1 MTNISSYRNSKL
13 YLIHFLIIFLA
24 QSSLAQIDN
33 ISFSYEEETLKT
45 AIKQIINKSNIPLIY
60 PGDLENQK
68 ISETC
73 NECNLDSALTIL
85 LSNTNYDW
93 KKIQNQYTIYKL
105 ENLSYNVSGRVFDY
119 KSNETIPY
127 ANIYIPKIN
136 IGTISDNDGFFTLR
150 KINTKN
156 CSLNVSYIGYK
167 TSKKSINMYDD
178 DIINIYLNQKILPSK
193 HIFIGGKYREFLQQ
207 NTEPG
212 RVSFSPKHI
221 SSLPNLGEVDIFR
234 SLQLIPGIHQG
245 LAGTAE
251 LYIRGGTPD
260 QNIITMDGMT
270 IYQKTH
276 MFGFISSAQASAVK
290 DIQVYKADYPIRFGG
305 QTSGLIEVT
314 NRVGDT
320 KRPHIKLFSNLTTNS
335 LQLEAPLF
343 SRGSLI
349 ITSRVSNNILTSK
362 LYKRIQEF
370 VISNDR
376 FNSENTN
383 GDESY
388 SQEFKFNNN
397 TLVLSYLLS
406 QKNRISLTH
415 NEGSDLIIEKR
426 GFFNFNEIF
435 NTDSSTINEDTKWAN
450 KGTILNWSYY
460 FNKNYQTKISISK
473 SEYKSSYN
481 SSLLDIINN
490 DNGLFKQTVLEK
502 NSFSDNSYNI
512 HQIIKSIQNHDIK
525 LGITIV
531 QLKSKFLTNRYLE
544 NNTPDSIISSQTGYK
559 KSIYGEDKWDISKK
573 LYLKLGFRDTFYS
586 QTGKRYFSP
595 RASLSFY
602 IYPNLKFQTSLSK
615 LNKFTH
621 QYNNSLSTRG
631 TNKTWILSDNLIP
644 VSKSEN
650 MHTSIYLNKKYYELS
665 ISYYLRHSNNIY
677 DFNNIISPIP
687 IINKTMDNIQ
697 KGSEKTSGS
706 ELFFRIKNQQYNGWI
721 SYQYNSTQFS
731 FNHIDENGFFPADH
745 DLTHEF
751 KTAFNTSLFNIDF
764 TATWSYTSGRVFTN
778 PQNIIINS
786 DFTIL
791 YKEGTRNR
799 ERLKPVHHLDFS
811 ILKTYK
817 IGKTKVDTGLS
828 IYNIYNKKNIS
839 HKKYNPFNKENIIS
853 DVIMLGITPTFFIQ
867 LYL

>member
-1 MTNISSYRNSKL
+1 MTSISSYNNLKL
-13 YLIHFLIIFLA
+13 YLIYFLKIFLT
-24 QSSLAQIDN
+24 QPILAQIDN
-33 ISFSYEEETLKT
+33 ISFSYKEETLKT
-45 AIKQIINKSNIPLIY
+45 AIKQIINESNIPLIY

-105 ENLSYNVSGRVFDY
+105 ENLSYSVSGRVFDY

-150 KINTKN
+150 TINTKN

-167 TSKKSINMYDD
+167 TNKKSIDMYDD
-178 DIINIYLNQKILPSK
+178 NLINIYLTQKILPSK
-193 HIFIGGKYREFLQQ
+193 NIFIGGKYREFLQQ
-207 NTEPG
+207 STEPG
-212 RVSFSPKHI
+212 RISFSPKHI
-221 SSLPNLGEVDIFR
+221 SSLPNLGDVDIFR

-245 LAGTAE
+245 LSGTAE

-270 IYQKTH
+270 LYQKTH
-276 MFGFISSAQASAVK
+276 MFGFISSTQASAVK

-305 QTSGLIEVT
+305 QTSGLIEIT
-314 NRVGDT
+314 SRVGDT
-320 KRPHIKLFSNLTTNS
+320 KEPHIKLFSNLTTNS
-335 LQLEAPLF
+335 LQLETPLF

-349 ITSRVSNNILTSK
+349 ITSRLSNNIITSK

-370 VISNDR
+370 VVSNDR
-376 FNSENTN
+376 FNSEKNN
-383 GDESY
+383 SDESY
-388 SQEFKFNNN
+388 TQEFKFNNI
-397 TLVLSYLLS
+397 TSVLSYLIS
-406 QKNRISLTH
+406 PKNRISLTH

-426 GFFNFNEIF
+426 SFFDFNEIF
-435 NTDSSTINEDTKWAN
+435 NTDSSIINEDTKWAN

-460 FNKNYQTKISISK
+460 FNKNYQTKILISN
-473 SEYKSSYN
+473 SEYKSIYN

-490 DNGLFKQTVLEK
+490 DNGLFKQNTHEQ
-502 NSFSDNSYNI
+502 NSFSDNTYNI
-512 HQIIKSIQNHDIK
+512 HQIIKSIPNHDIK
-525 LGITIV
+525 LGITMIK
-531 QLKSKFLTNRYLE
+531 LNSKLLTNRYLE
-544 NNTPDSIISSQTGYK
+544 NNVSDSIISSQTGYK
-559 KSIYGEDKWDISKK
+559 KSVYGEDKWDISKK
-573 LYLKLGFRDTFYS
+573 LYLKLGFRDIFYS
-586 QTGKRYFSP
+586 ETGEKYFSP

-631 TNKTWILSDNLIP
+631 TDKTWILSDNIIP

-650 MHTSIYLNKKYYELS
+650 MHTSIYLNRKYYELS
-665 ISYYLRHSNNIY
+665 ISYYSRRSNNIY

-687 IINKTMDNIQ
+687 LINKTIDNIQ

-721 SYQYNSTQFS
+721 SYQYNSTQFA
-731 FNHIDENGFFPADH
+731 FDHIDEGVFFPADH
-745 DLTHEF
+745 DLTHEL
-751 KTAFNTSLFNIDF
+751 KTVFSTSLFNIDF

-778 PQNIIINS
+778 PKNININS
-786 DFTIL
+786 DFTII
-791 YKEGTRNR
+791 YDKETRNR
-799 ERLKPVHHLDFS
+799 ERLQPVHHLDFS
-811 ILKTYK
+811 MLKTFQ
-817 IGKTKVDTGLS
+817 IGKIKLDTGIS
-828 IYNIYNKKNIS
+828 IYNMYNKKNIS